1 MGSLCSG
8 LLECG
13 RSLAVG
19 PTGFVVAS
27 GRNQQ
32 PHAEARGSSDSFA
45 QSTLVGWDRRPRMV
59 PPFCTSS
66 SGYGHKSATHLLDA
80 EEVPA
85 QGFGMSE
92 LIEPQQ
98 LLERI
103 GLISETALAAM
114 IGVGIKEESV
124 RE

>member
-1 MGSLCSG
+1 MTGQDLC
-8 LLECG
+8 
-13 RSLAVG
+13 
-19 PTGFVVAS
+19 
-27 GRNQQ
+27 
-32 PHAEARGSSDSFA
+32 D
-45 QSTLVGWDRRPRMV
+45 LVLS
-59 PPFCTSS
+59 PFCTSS

-114 IGVGIKEESV
+114 IGVEIKEEFCAGIPWCNRSGAPSETDGHQEAAQIPLRPTV
-124 RE
+124 KMS